1 MLKHYRS
8 LRLVMLC
15 VLKREPN
22 EQKVNN
28 YNASVM
34 LASASHTFG
43 YTVMQIDAEACL
55 MYVASY
61 IMTSET
67 SILL

>member
-8 LRLVMLC
+8 LRLVMLLL
-15 VLKREPN
+15 LKREPN

-34 LASASHTFG
+34 LASASTTFG
-43 YTVMQIDAEACL
+43 YAVMQIDAEACL